1 MKFRS
6 EVLLGGKTA
15 TGIQVPDEVVASLG
29 AGHRPKVRVT
39 IGGYTYRTT
48 VARMSGMFL
57 IPLNAENRAAS
68 RVGAGDMVDVTIEP
82 HDEPRDVEGA
92 DDLRTAI
99 AREPAAEAW
108 FNQLSYTHR
117 KEWVRWVEEAKREE
131 TRRSRIEKTVASLAV
146 GQRSH

>member
-15 TGIQVPDEVVASLG
+15 TGIQVPEEVVASLG

-68 RVGAGDMVDVTIEP
+68 RVGAGTWS
-82 HDEPRDVEGA
+82 
-92 DDLRTAI
+92 T
-99 AREPAAEAW
+99 
-108 FNQLSYTHR
+108 
-117 KEWVRWVEEAKREE
+117 
-131 TRRSRIEKTVASLAV
+131 
-146 GQRSH
+146 

>member
-15 TGIQVPDEVVASLG
+15 TGIQVPEEVVASLG
-29 AGHRPKVRVT
+29 AGYRPKVRVT
-39 IGGYTYRTT
+39 VGSYTYRTT

-68 RVGAGDMVDVTIEP
+68 RVGAGDMVDVTIELD
-82 HDEPRDVEGA
+82 DEPREVEVP
-92 DDLRTAI
+92 DDLRMAI

-108 FNQLSYTHR
+108 FNRLSYTHR

-146 GQRSH
+146 GQRTH